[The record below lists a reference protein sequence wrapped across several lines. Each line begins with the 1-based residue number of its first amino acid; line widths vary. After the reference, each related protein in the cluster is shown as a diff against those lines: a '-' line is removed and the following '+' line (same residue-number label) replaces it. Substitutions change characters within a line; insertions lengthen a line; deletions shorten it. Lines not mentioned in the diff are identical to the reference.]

1 MYTRTIGAGAGAL
14 LLLAL
19 TGCAGGAGDAA
30 GTPSAAPTLTPEVA
44 ETVEPSA
51 TATAAA
57 APQLTDADLAGIF
70 TDLGFVPDE
79 FGDTGAMIDSIY
91 PGLVTSDATCLTPFG
106 VGWEADPALAEAGSE
121 FGTSGNRSMTAV
133 ISSTG
138 DADLAAGLVADSV
151 DALERCATG
160 SSLFTMQ
167 GMAVETQVEQI
178 EAGITGTDEAV
189 SFRVTGDVGGSPFS
203 LVGMTARVGGNVLAL
218 VGWDPETSEQY
229 VPQASQL
236 FVDTL

>member
-1 MYTRTIGAGAGAL
+1 MYTRSIGVGAAAI

-19 TGCAGGAGDAA
+19 TGCSGAGDDTAA
-30 GTPSAAPTLTPEVA
+30 SPSAAPTLTPEVA
-44 ETVEPSA
+44 ETAEPTA
-51 TATAAA
+51 TATAA
-57 APQLTDADLAGIF
+57 PQLADADLAVIF
-70 TDLGFVPDE
+70 TELGFVPDE
-79 FGDTGAMIDSIY
+79 YDDTSAMIDSIY

-106 VGWEADPALAEAGSE
+106 VGWESDAALAEAGSE

-138 DADLAAGLVADSV
+138 DADVAAGLVADSV

-178 EAGITGTDEAV
+178 ETGITGTDEAV
-189 SFRVTGDVGGSPFS
+189 AFRVTGDVGGSPFS

-218 VGWDPETSEQY
+218 VGWDPESSEQF
-229 VPQASQL
+229 VPQASQMFIDRL
-236 FVDTL
+236 